1 VPADTIHPVCSVC
14 FMCPPHPI
22 RSAEY
27 VRILLADDHPSFQ
40 DFVQDLLEPTFEIV
54 GKVQNGRALLEAVPN
69 LKPDVIVTGIEM
81 PILNGLDSVWDRTNS
96 GCHAKVIVLTIDSDL
111 DFVRSALAAGAFGF
125 VAKHRAAIDLI
136 PAIQAVLAGDF
147 FVSPQDEVRIDL

>member
-1 VPADTIHPVCSVC
+1 
-14 FMCPPHPI
+14 MCPPHPI

-27 VRILLADDHPSFQ
+27 VRILLANDHPSFQ
-40 DFVQDLLEPTFEIV
+40 DFVQDLLEPAFEIV
-54 GKVQNGRALLEAVPN
+54 GKVQNGRSLLEAVLN

-81 PILNGLDSVWDRTNS
+81 PILIGLDAVWNRTNA
-96 GCHAKVIVLTIDSDL
+96 GWHAKVIVLTIDSDL
-111 DFVRSALAAGAFGF
+111 NFVRSALAAGASGF

-136 PAIQAVLAGDF
+136 PAIQAVRAGDF

>member
-1 VPADTIHPVCSVC
+1 
-14 FMCPPHPI
+14 MCLPHPI

-27 VRILLADDHPSFQ
+27 VRILLADDHLSFQ
-40 DFVQDLLEPTFEIV
+40 DFVQDLLEPAFEIV
-54 GKVQNGRALLEAVPN
+54 GKVQSGRALLEAVAN
-69 LKPDVIVTGIEM
+69 LKPDVIVTGIET
-81 PILNGLDSVWDRTNS
+81 PILNGLDAVWDQTNS

-111 DFVRSALAAGAFGF
+111 DFVRSALAAGASGF

-136 PAIQAVLAGDF
+136 PAIQAVRAGDF

>member
-1 VPADTIHPVCSVC
+1 
-14 FMCPPHPI
+14 M
-22 RSAEY
+22 
-27 VRILLADDHPSFQ
+27 
-40 DFVQDLLEPTFEIV
+40 
-54 GKVQNGRALLEAVPN
+54 EAGPN
-69 LKPDVIVTGIEM
+69 LKPDVMVTDIEI
-81 PILNGLDSVWDRTNS
+81 PILNGLDAVWDRIDS
-96 GCHAKVIVLTIDSDL
+96 GADAKVIVLTIDSDP

>member
-1 VPADTIHPVCSVC
+1 MRFRGPK
-14 FMCPPHPI
+14 
-22 RSAEY
+22 
-27 VRILLADDHPSFQ
+27 
-40 DFVQDLLEPTFEIV
+40 
-54 GKVQNGRALLEAVPN
+54 G
-69 LKPDVIVTGIEM
+69 
-81 PILNGLDSVWDRTNS
+81 WDRTNS

>member
-1 VPADTIHPVCSVC
+1 
-14 FMCPPHPI
+14 MCPPNPI
-22 RSAEY
+22 RSAKLY
-27 VRILLADDHPSFQ
+27 VRILLADDHLSFQ
-40 DFVQDLLEPTFEIV
+40 DFVQGLLEPAFEIV

-69 LKPDVIVTGIEM
+69 MKPDVIVTGIEI
-81 PILNGLDSVWDRTNS
+81 PILNRLDAVWDRTNS

-111 DFVRSALAAGAFGF
+111 DFVRSALAAGASGF

>member
-1 VPADTIHPVCSVC
+1 
-14 FMCPPHPI
+14 MCPPHPI

-40 DFVQDLLEPTFEIV
+40 DFVQDLLEPAFEIV

-81 PILNGLDSVWDRTNS
+81 PILNGLAAVWDRTNS

-111 DFVRSALAAGAFGF
+111 DFVRSALAAGASGF

-147 FVSPQDEVRIDL
+147 FVSPQDEVKIAL